1 MMNEELYI
9 KDRLG
14 DRNPFR
20 VPEGYFD
27 SLAAEVMEK
36 LPEEPKQGLLV
47 RLRPWMY
54 AAACLV
60 AVLFTATLYLMSP
73 ETPGQVATVTASAEA
88 PAIDDSYVE
97 DMADYVMAD
106 NNDIYAYLASEY

>member
-9 KDRLG
+9 KNRLG

-27 SLAAEVMEK
+27 SLTAEVMEK
-36 LPEEPKQGLLV
+36 LPEEPRKGILV

-73 ETPGQVATVTASAEA
+73 EVPGQMATAETTTT
-88 PAIDDSYVE
+88 DTYVE
-97 DMADYVMAD
+97 DVADYVMAD
-106 NNDIYAYLASEY
+106 NNDIYACLAGDY

>member
-9 KDRLG
+9 KNRLG

-27 SLAAEVMEK
+27 SLTAEVMEK
-36 LPEEPKQGLLV
+36 LPEEPRKGILV

-60 AVLFTATLYLMSP
+60 AVLFTATLYLMYP
-73 ETPGQVATVTASAEA
+73 EAPGQMATAETTTT
-88 PAIDDSYVE
+88 DTYVE
-97 DMADYVMAD
+97 DVADYVMAD
-106 NNDIYAYLASEY
+106 NNDIYACLAGDY

>member
-9 KDRLG
+9 KNRLG

-27 SLAAEVMEK
+27 SLTAEVMEK
-36 LPEEPKQGLLV
+36 LPEEPRKGILV

-73 ETPGQVATVTASAEA
+73 EASGQMATAETTTT
-88 PAIDDSYVE
+88 DTYVE
-97 DMADYVMAD
+97 DVADYVMAD
-106 NNDIYAYLASEY
+106 NNDIYACLAGDY

>member
-1 MMNEELYI
+1 MMNEEQYI
-9 KDRLG
+9 KNRLG
-14 DRNPFR
+14 DRNPLR

-36 LPEEPKQGLLV
+36 LPDQPKQGILV

-60 AVLFTATLYLMSP
+60 AVVFTATLYLMSP
-73 ETPGQVATVTASAEA
+73 DGSAQMATADAATT
-88 PAIDDSYVE
+88 DTYVE
-97 DMADYVMAD
+97 DVADYMMAD
-106 NNDIYAYLASEY
+106 NIDIYACLASEY

>member
-1 MMNEELYI
+1 MMNEEQYI
-9 KDRLG
+9 KNRLG

-36 LPEEPKQGLLV
+36 LPEQPSKQGLLV

-60 AVLFTATLYLMSP
+60 AVLFTATLYLMFP
-73 ETPGQVATVTASAEA
+73 EPTGQMATAETTTTDTYV
-88 PAIDDSYVE
+88 DDL
-97 DMADYVMAD
+97 ADYVMAD
-106 NNDIYAYLASEY
+106 NNDIYACLASDY